1 MPTNQNGRVWTCK
14 GHQKPPPGLTGVYA
28 VAEREKL
35 EPTLPSLGTVLGREQ
50 WGDCSQPALVVALG
64 AFRFP
69 KRVARPRGLGN
80 LKMTKKTTVTIDVTF
95 DVAATARWICLML
108 TVLLA

>member
-1 MPTNQNGRVWTCK
+1 MPTYRNGRLDPAVLDNQS
-14 GHQKPPPGLTGVYA
+14 GGAASA
-28 VAEREKL
+28 VAERGKL
-35 EPTLPSLGTVLGREQ
+35 ESTLLPPGPVLGRER

-95 DVAATARWICLML
+95 DVAATARWICLLL
-108 TVLLA
+108 TILLA